1 VTLAAFSLILGSA
14 FIHATWNLLAKRAGG
29 GAAFVWG
36 AAVAGALLYLP
47 ITAALG
53 QFQQVQWTW
62 LTVAFLVGSGV
73 LQTLYFITL
82 QRGYKVGD
90 LSLVYPLARGTG
102 PLFATLGAVLLL
114 GERPTLLGLAG
125 ALLVIGGVFAIS
137 RTAAVASGSV
147 RLSAV
152 GYGLLTGLFIAG
164 YTLWDKFA
172 VSHLLLPP
180 VLYDTFSVAIRALLL
195 TPIGVRRWP
204 EVVNLWQHHKWE
216 MIGVGFLSEFA
227 YILVL
232 IAMQTTPVSYVA
244 PMREISIVIA
254 TVMGAVLLKE
264 GRLRQRLPAAAAILV
279 GVVVLAFS

>member
-1 VTLAAFSLILGSA
+1 MTLAALSLILGSA

-29 GAAFVWG
+29 GAAFVWS

-53 QFQQVQWTW
+53 QFQQVHWTW

-82 QRGYKVGD
+82 QRGYQAGD

-102 PLFATLGAVLLL
+102 PLFAMLGAILLL
-114 GERPTLLGLAG
+114 GERPTLAGLAG

-137 RTAAVASGSV
+137 RTAAAGGSV
-147 RLSAV
+147 RLSVV

-164 YTLWDKFA
+164 YTLWDKVA

-195 TPIGVRRWP
+195 IPVGVRRWP
-204 EVVNLWQHHKWE
+204 EVVSLWEHHKWE

-264 GRLRQRLPAAAAILV
+264 GRLRQRLPAAAAILI